1 MCPAPWLIC
10 ESGRT
15 FVSCSFTLR
24 TFCWSDPNGDKVLGT
39 SAFEVACLW
48 QILPTVTLPTYVVVK
63 KKIQCCFRCIFLLF
77 DFLGQSSKANCL
89 ILKRSDIYRV

>member
-1 MCPAPWLIC
+1 MCLAPWLIC

-63 KKIQCCFRCIFLLF
+63 KKNTVLF
-77 DFLGQSSKANCL
+77 PLYFF
-89 ILKRSDIYRV
+89 VV